1 MRTVADVVV
10 IGSGVIGCSIAFHLA
25 RPHGTRVIVVEKGS
39 IASGMT
45 KRSASLVRTFSNF
58 EAEARLAMV
67 SLRYFQNWTAMIGGN
82 AVFTPTGL
90 VVVAGKNDAPGLEA
104 TVARLTQI
112 DANIQ
117 TVSPAELKEL
127 QPAARVDDVGLAA
140 FEPDSGYMDSVA
152 ATQALAAGAKAR
164 GATFQTGTFV
174 KSILVERG
182 RVTGVDTTG
191 GPIEALS
198 VVVAAGPWSDRL
210 LKPLGLEIGIRTEIS
225 KVGVFERPPELKT
238 GHAACLDLITGAYFR
253 PHVYGL
259 ILGGLNAQD
268 DQTAP
273 NPDQFEEM
281 VDQAFVEDLQ
291 RRIAERLPAMAN
303 ARYVRGHTGVYDM
316 SPDSHPVLDRV
327 PGIHGLFIAAGF
339 SGMGFGWAPA
349 VGACLAEVVTDGAA
363 STVDLHPFRFSRF
376 QDG

>member
-10 IGSGVIGCSIAFHLA
+10 VGGGVMGCSIAFHLA

-45 KRSASLVRTFSNF
+45 KRSASLVRTWSTF
-58 EAEARLAMV
+58 APEARLAMV
-67 SLRYFQNWTAMIGGN
+67 SLQYFQNWTAMVGGK

-90 VVVAGKNDAPGLEA
+90 VVVAGKGHAPELQA
-104 TVARLTQI
+104 NVARLQQI
-112 DANIQ
+112 GANIQ
-117 TVSPAELKEL
+117 TISPAELKEL

-140 FEPDSGYMDSVA
+140 FEPDSGYMDSAA
-152 ATQALAAGAKAR
+152 ATQALAARAKAS
-164 GATFQTGTFV
+164 GAVFQTGTFV

-210 LKPLGLEIGIRTEIS
+210 LKPLGLEIGIRAELS
-225 KVGVFERPPELKT
+225 EVAVFERPPELKT
-238 GHAACLDLITGAYFR
+238 GHAAYLDLITGAYFR

-259 ILGGLNAQD
+259 VLGGLNGQD
-268 DQTAP
+268 AKAAP
-273 NPDQFEEM
+273 NPDQFDEM
-281 VDQAFVEDLQ
+281 VDQAFVTDVQ
-291 RRIAERLPAMAN
+291 RRMAGRLPAMAN
-303 ARYVRGHTGVYDM
+303 AGYVRGHTGVLDM
-316 SPDSHPVLDRV
+316 SPDAHPVLDRV
-327 PGIHGLFIAAGF
+327 PGVHGLVLAAGF
-339 SGMGFGWAPA
+339 SGMGFSWAPA
-349 VGACLAEVVTDGAA
+349 VGACIAELVTDGAA

-376 QDG
+376 QER